1 MLLWG
6 AFINVAQKYNHTY
19 INQTFKSCKTSGFM
33 FQSTTTFGQKVHGDR
48 SPDFPSSILPT
59 KLPHPMRKLAIQAL
73 SQNPKALF
81 KALVNPSL
89 T

>member
-33 FQSTTTFGQKVHGDR
+33 FQSTTTFGQKVHGD
-48 SPDFPSSILPT
+48 LW
-59 KLPHPMRKLAIQAL
+59 LYVPHIYAPYKF
-73 SQNPKALF
+73 LF
-81 KALVNPSL
+81 EHDIYLKYLKIIFEDDSD
-89 T
+89 TS